1 MNQVSESK
9 HRDDGEHA
17 EHITPR
23 RTYIFVWI
31 ALLILTFATT
41 EIATLDLGAFSV
53 YVALTIAVI
62 KALLVIL
69 FFMHVSHSRGITIVY
84 VVAGFVWLAIL
95 LAFTLTDYLTRHWPQ
110 PDRGW

>member
-1 MNQVSESK
+1 MNKMREAK
-9 HRDDGEHA
+9 LNGHA
-17 EHITPR
+17 EPITPR
-23 RTYIFVWI
+23 RTYIFVWL
-31 ALLILTFATT
+31 ALLILTFSTT
-41 EIATLDLGAFSV
+41 TIAKVDLGPFNV

-69 FFMHVSHSRGITIVY
+69 YFMHVKHSHGITIVY
-84 VVAGFVWLAIL
+84 VGAGFVWLGIL